1 MSSSAR
7 MNAKSGARMRFR
19 FISSL
24 SFALLGVFF
33 DLDQSD
39 TWHLICVMIIVY
51 LVGLFSMMARLF
63 QSGHIYHYAFTMI
76 FGVCALLSFWLL
88 RA

>member
-1 MSSSAR
+1 MIVG
-7 MNAKSGARMRFR
+7 GAVR
-19 FISSL
+19 
-24 SFALLGVFF
+24 
-33 DLDQSD
+33 
-39 TWHLICVMIIVY
+39 
-51 LVGLFSMMARLF
+51 LVGWIATMARFF

>member
-1 MSSSAR
+1 M
-7 MNAKSGARMRFR
+7 KSLLAERHFLATTIRF
-19 FISSL
+19 
-24 SFALLGVFF
+24 
-33 DLDQSD
+33 
-39 TWHLICVMIIVY
+39 
-51 LVGLFSMMARLF
+51 F